1 MFLRVIEVFALFS
14 IVCESFHFQYDAV
27 RKYSRGIQSTNR
39 PFFHSRNLA
48 TTMSDAPVNTKKK
61 GNSTP
66 KDLSGFSVGQE
77 FEGKVVSVKQFGA
90 FVEVE
95 GGVNVLLPR
104 SLLTKGNFAK
114 LSQLASTKSKETV
127 RVELLSVSQQNQTVS
142 GKYVSGSKE
151 LQDLSKLEEKDY
163 AGKAFNATVCGVH
176 DFGIFAELDDFG
188 VEGLIPSSRLPETLP
203 GNSVAA
209 SFP

>member
-1 MFLRVIEVFALFS
+1 MFLRVIEAFTVFAL
-14 IVCESFHFQYDAV
+14 ICESFHFQQNAV
-27 RKYSRGIQSTNR
+27 SRSSRRTQSTVSQSFYTR
-39 PFFHSRNLA
+39 TLA
-48 TTMSDAPVNTKKK
+48 TTMSDAPANTKNK
-61 GNSTP
+61 GKPAP
-66 KDLSGFSVGQE
+66 KDLSGLSVGQE

-95 GGVNVLLPR
+95 AGINVLLPR
-104 SLLTKGNFAK
+104 SLLTKGKFAK
-114 LSQLASTKSKETV
+114 LSQLANTKSKETV
-127 RVELLSVSQQNQTVS
+127 RVAVLSVSQQNQTVS
-142 GKYVSGSKE
+142 GKIVSSATE

-163 AGKAFNATVCGVH
+163 AGKNFNATVCGVH